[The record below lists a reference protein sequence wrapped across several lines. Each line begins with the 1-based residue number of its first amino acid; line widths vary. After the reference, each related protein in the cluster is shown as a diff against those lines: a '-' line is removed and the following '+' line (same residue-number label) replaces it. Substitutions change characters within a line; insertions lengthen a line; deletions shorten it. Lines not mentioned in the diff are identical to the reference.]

1 MKELTEVFKKTK
13 YPDGTFYA
21 TKLEDISHGI
31 FNVYL
36 NSYEDLWFLAQCAS
50 LIDASKSI
58 IKINCMIDQQADR
71 QFEPNESF
79 NLKIVA
85 NFLNSLNFGQVI
97 IFHPHSDVTP
107 ALTNNSVIL
116 DNSLF
121 IKQVLD
127 IITSPQAY
135 DEEGK
140 KVPLTMFE
148 GDYTTRDTKNLI
160 LVSSDA
166 GGNKPL
172 QKLCDKLDWKGE
184 TFSALKARKYVHG
197 KSELT
202 QEVLRDN
209 FEGKDLLIVDDMCLY
224 GGTFIGLA
232 KLFRERNIGKL
243 NLAISHLTVPN
254 PNPLLFELYDK
265 IFTTNSKQL
274 EYVVPYQFQDK
285 LVIL

>member
-50 LIDASKSI
+50 LIDTSKSI
-58 IKINCMIDQQADR
+58 IKINCMIDQQADEK
-71 QFEPNESF
+71 FNPNESF

-97 IFHPHSDVTP
+97 IFHPHSAVTTG
-107 ALTNNSVIL
+107 LINNSVVL
-116 DNSLF
+116 DNTLF

-140 KVPLTMFE
+140 KVPFAMFE
-148 GDYTTRDTKNLI
+148 GDYTTRDTENLI
-160 LVSSDA
+160 LVSTDA
-166 GGNKPL
+166 GGSKPL
-172 QKLCDKLDWKGE
+172 HKLANKLEWKGK
-184 TFSALKARKYVHG
+184 TFSALKAREYVQG
-197 KSELT
+197 KSVIT

-209 FEGKDLLIVDDMCLY
+209 FEGKDLLLVDDMCLY
-224 GGTFIGLA
+224 GGTAIGLA
-232 KLFRERNIGKL
+232 KLFRERNVGKL
-243 NLAISHLTVPN
+243 YLAISHLTVPN
-254 PNPLLFELYDK
+254 PNPLLFEMYDTV
-265 IFTTNSKQL
+265 FTTNSKQL
-274 EYVVPYQFQDK
+274 TYVVPYQLQDK
-285 LVIL
+285 LIIL